1 MTVGELLEKLQGIN
15 SETEIRIFSRED
27 IYEYDCERITDYEI
41 LDTIEGSKFCIRVK
55 KGRSRIDE

>member
-41 LDTIEGSKFCIRVK
+41 LDTIEDK
-55 KGRSRIDE
+55 E